1 MIRIIHKFKHALRG
15 IGYVVLHDRGT
26 QAILITGGVGILFLQ
41 HFFGPISNEGNLLL
55 TICFFLVVITEMQ
68 NTALETALDKVH
80 PDRHEDIKRSKDIKA
95 GAVLCAVIFS
105 LICALYIAL
114 GLI

>member
-1 MIRIIHKFKHALRG
+1 MRRIIKKFVHAFCGL
-15 IGYVVLHDRGT
+15 GYVLLKDRGT
-26 QAILITGGVGILFLQ
+26 QTILVTGGAGILFLQ
-41 HFFGPISNEGNLLL
+41 YFFGPISNEGNLLL

-80 PDRHEDIKRSKDIKA
+80 PDRHDDIKRSKDIKA